1 MIESKM
7 DKIILDEV
15 EKMIRLGI
23 EKGLIPKN
31 YKEVEFNV
39 LGNGQAVSV
48 EIWKTSERRDSDRTV
63 VEIPDEMQSEFI
75 FKNTVKTFK

>member
-1 MIESKM
+1 M

-31 YKEVEFNV
+31 YKEIEFNV
-39 LGNGQAVSV
+39 LGNGQAISI
-48 EIWKTSERRDSDRTV
+48 EIWKTRERRNEDRTI

-75 FKNTVKTFK
+75 FKNTAEHLKNNYP

>member
-15 EKMIRLGI
+15 EKMIALAI
-23 EKGLIPKN
+23 DKGLIPKN
-31 YKEVEFNV
+31 YKEIEFNV
-39 LGNGQAVSV
+39 LGNGQAISI
-48 EIWKTSERRDSDRTV
+48 EHWKTRERRNSDRTV

-75 FKNTVKTFK
+75 FKNTVKHL